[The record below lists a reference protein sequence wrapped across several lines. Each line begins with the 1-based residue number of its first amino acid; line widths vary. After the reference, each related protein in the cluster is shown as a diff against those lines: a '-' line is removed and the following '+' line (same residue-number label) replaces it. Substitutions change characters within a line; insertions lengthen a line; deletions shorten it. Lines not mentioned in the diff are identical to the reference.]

1 MRKFVPFL
9 SACLLGAC
17 VSGPAWPDGASK
29 VDRKAMADVD
39 GEAALTA
46 ELASKIW
53 NWAEV
58 GYQEEKSS
66 ALLQETLKEKGVAAA

>member
-29 VDRKAMADVD
+29 VDRKAMAA
-39 GEAALTA
+39 EWSRLHANTEKTA
-46 ELASKIW
+46 IGG
-53 NWAEV
+53 N
-58 GYQEEKSS
+58 
-66 ALLQETLKEKGVAAA
+66 